1 METIREFFNFCGL
14 VILVI
19 IKLPFIG
26 LAKLWKHGFV
36 KMVTILLCL
45 YIASIHFIYL
55 DLHDILEWQTD
66 SRRDFTVGILFIIGL
81 SYLIQVVD
89 KKD

>member
-19 IKLPFIG
+19 FKLPFIG
-26 LAKLWKHGFV
+26 LAKLWKHDFV

-45 YIASIHFIYL
+45 YIASIHFICL
-55 DLHDILEWQTD
+55 DLHNILEWQIY
-66 SRRDFTVGILFIIGL
+66 SRGAFTVGILFIIGL
-81 SYLIQVVD
+81 SYLIQVVE